1 MIKWIAT
8 LAVGTFLIGGCK
20 NGTDVLDTLTGK
32 TPAPP
37 LGVLILVDY
46 SGSAKEFMGEYQIAC
61 SKLVR
66 SLPPNSRLVASK
78 ISGLTEATFVPMLND
93 TTPPEPGVL
102 TEPIE
107 AESLKVRFNRSID
120 TKVNALFSGSN
131 YSSSTDI
138 LSSLSIMKGLFPQD
152 SSFRQVLVIFSDM
165 IHETRELNLDRRKLN
180 SSEIPE
186 LVAQLKADGHIPHLP
201 RSSVYVIGAYSSDQ
215 EKYRTIRS
223 FWEAV
228 FKEAGMDLRNYGHS
242 VTQFD
247 WR

>member
-1 MIKWIAT
+1 MNKWIAT
-8 LAVGTFLIGGCK
+8 LAVGAFLTGGCK

-32 TPAPP
+32 APAPT
-37 LGVLILVDY
+37 LGVLVLVDY
-46 SGSAKEFMGEYQIAC
+46 SGSAKEFIDEYQATC
-61 SKLVR
+61 SELVR
-66 SLPPNSRLVASK
+66 SLPPNTRLVASK
-78 ISGLTEATFVPMLND
+78 ISGLTEATFIPMLND
-93 TTPPEPGVL
+93 TTPPELGVL

-107 AESLKVRFNRSID
+107 AESLKVRFNRTID
-120 TKVNALFSGSN
+120 TKLDALFSGSS

-165 IHETRELNLDRRKLN
+165 IHETRELNLDRRKLQP
-180 SSEIPE
+180 SEIPD
-186 LVAQLKADGHIPHLP
+186 LVQKLKADGHIPHLP
-201 RSSVYVIGAYSSDQ
+201 RSSVYVIGAYSADQ

-228 FKEAGMDLRNYGHS
+228 FQEVGMDLRNYGHS
-242 VTQFD
+242 LTQFD